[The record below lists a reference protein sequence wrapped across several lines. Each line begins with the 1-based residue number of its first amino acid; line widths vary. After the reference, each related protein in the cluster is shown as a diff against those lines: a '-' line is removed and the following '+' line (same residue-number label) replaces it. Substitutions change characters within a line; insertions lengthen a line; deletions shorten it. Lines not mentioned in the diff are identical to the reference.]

1 MTCRCCGQPLEPWEA
16 DFCEGCASLF
26 VESGS
31 IFRILEKD
39 RLTSRQTADKIQ
51 HTGHATIKRLGVKAM
66 KIERAE
72 LEVMPNVV
80 QVEGEEGRY
89 NVERGFVIEA
99 RVRGRR
105 GHAIFAFQGVFETYR
120 KADEKMWSLIGKYS
134 NGFNADIDTDSEVWR
149 FVGATY

>member
-1 MTCRCCGQPLEPWEA
+1 
-16 DFCEGCASLF
+16 
-26 VESGS
+26 
-31 IFRILEKD
+31 
-39 RLTSRQTADKIQ
+39 
-51 HTGHATIKRLGVKAM
+51 M